1 MKGTKKEKIDRVC
14 KDFMK
19 QYNVGDKVNG
29 VSIFDIAQSNDGK
42 IYVIVPLHEF
52 AEFMNKHTEADDK

>member
-1 MKGTKKEKIDRVC
+1 MKGTKIDRIC

-29 VSIFDIAQSNDGK
+29 VSIFDIAQSNEGK

-52 AEFMNKHTEADDK
+52 AEYMKKHTEADNK